1 MTALAAAPISNVRTG
16 LAKDRLG
23 VVAVTA
29 QVIAAA
35 APLTVIAGGAT
46 AGLAI
51 AQQRGMAIAY
61 IAVAVI
67 LGIFALPYVT
77 MARQL
82 PNAGA
87 FYVYVTAGLGRVAG
101 AATAFVA
108 ILSYNAMQIGLYGG
122 LGYEAHNVLARYL
135 HVNAP
140 WWACALVGWL
150 LVGIAGLLRVDFSA
164 RLLAWLL
171 IGEIVVSAAF
181 AGVQV
186 AHPYQG
192 HVSFEV
198 LSPSWLLIG
207 SAGVM
212 LTIAIAGFVGFEN
225 TTVFSEEA
233 RNARRTVP
241 LATFIA
247 IALIGTLYGFCVWAM
262 SVNTGADNIVAQAGE
277 QGTNLIFKLSEP
289 FLPTFIVTI
298 GHFLFVTSLFAANL
312 SFHNTSNRY
321 FYAMGRDG
329 LLPAV
334 FGRTS
339 QRTKSPVAASLLQS
353 ALALVVISVYAITG
367 WDPYV
372 KLFFW
377 LTASAGLGVLTL
389 MVLTSLAMLVYFWRQ
404 RSHRRRAAEIADT
417 VRGIPDPDA
426 PARHTVEPIS
436 AWRGLVAPVVAGILL
451 TIILWQTVA
460 NMHQLLGVAPTD
472 NLRWYFP
479 AAIPAFMLLGVVVA
493 LVLKTV
499 RPDAYERIG
508 NGVARR
514 PRGGAR

>member
-1 MTALAAAPISNVRTG
+1 VTAVAAAPISNVRTG

-23 VVAVTA
+23 VFAVTA
-29 QVIAAA
+29 QVMAAA

-67 LGIFALPYVT
+67 LGIFALPYVA

-87 FYVYVTAGLGRVAG
+87 FYVYVTAGLGRVTG
-101 AATAFVA
+101 AATAFIA

-122 LGYEAHNVLARYL
+122 LGYEAHNVLARYA
-135 HVNAP
+135 HVGVP

-164 RLLAWLL
+164 KVLAVLL
-171 IGEIVVSAAF
+171 IGEIAISATF

-186 AHPYQG
+186 THPYQG

-198 LSPSWLLIG
+198 LSPSWLAVG

-225 TTVFSEEA
+225 TTVFSEET

-247 IALIGTLYGFCVWAM
+247 VALIGTLYGFCVWAM

-298 GHFLFVTSLFAANL
+298 GHLLFVTSLFAANL

-321 FYAMGRDG
+321 VYAMGRDG
-329 LLPAV
+329 MLPAV

-339 QRTKSPVAASLLQS
+339 QRTKSPVAASVLQS
-353 ALALVVISVYAITG
+353 ILAVMVIALFALTG
-367 WDPYV
+367 WDPYG

-377 LTASAGLGVLTL
+377 VTASAGLGVLTL
-389 MVLTSLAMLVYFWRQ
+389 MVLTSVAMLAYFWRQ
-404 RSHRRRAAEIADT
+404 RSRRRRAKELAEAVRHVPGTDT
-417 VRGIPDPDA
+417 
-426 PARHTVEPIS
+426 PARHTGEPIS
-436 AWRGLVAPVVAGILL
+436 AWRGLIAPVVAGILL
-451 TIILWQTVA
+451 TVILWETVA
-460 NMHQLLGVAPTD
+460 NFHQLLGVAATD

-479 AAIPAFMLLGVVVA
+479 ATIPLFALVGVIVA
-493 LVLKTV
+493 LVLKAV

-514 PRGGAR
+514 SARGAR